1 MPQITVVAKRDGFYG
16 SYRKAGDIFAI
27 DDMHQFSA
35 RWMLKEASEEAK
47 KFTAEAAARA
57 AADSDAALMGERIN
71 AGGMTEMNS
80 LLDQNRALQAKLDA
94 LNATGAASKAPTETA
109 AAPVETSDEA
119 AVVADGPT
127 NGTSASPSGEV
138 GAVDAPRQRTRR
150 GNKG

>member
-94 LNATGAASKAPTETA
+94 LSAT
-109 AAPVETSDEA
+109 AAPVVDS
-119 AVVADGPT
+119 GPM

>member
-94 LNATGAASKAPTETA
+94 LSAT
-109 AAPVETSDEA
+109 AAPVETSDDA
-119 AVVADGPT
+119 AVVATGPM